1 MTRSKPAA
9 VPVPEPIP
17 SIVVRHSRIHGNG
30 VFARRK
36 IPAGSLVSE
45 YIGEIITEREAE
57 KRTGLDPENPFHTF
71 FFALGNGKMI
81 DGASGGNDVR
91 WINHSCAPNC
101 EAREDN
107 NRIFIYALRD
117 IARGEELNYD
127 YGLVLDRPPY
137 PCCEEG
143 LPVPVRRAQLPQDH
157 AGAQAQ
163 KQDGLSR

>member
-17 SIVVRHSRIHGNG
+17 SIVVRHSVIHGNG

-45 YIGEIITEREAE
+45 YVGEIITEKEAE
-57 KRTGLDPENPFHTF
+57 KRTGLDPENPYHTF

-107 NRIFIYALRD
+107 NRIFIYTLRD
-117 IARGEELNYD
+117 IQRGEELNYD
-127 YGLVLDRPPY
+127 YGLVL
-137 PCCEEG
+137 EG
-143 LPVPVRRAQLPQDH
+143 RHTPAVKRAYQCRCGEPNCRNTMLAPKRRARK
-157 AGAQAQ
+157 AA
-163 KQDGLSR
+163 